1 MVPAG
6 QANLQD
12 LSGLVAGT
20 YSVVVTDA
28 NLCTAQRSVII
39 TQPAAALA
47 TTETHVNVL
56 CFGGN
61 NGSIN
66 LSVSGGT
73 PPYSYVWTASN
84 GGVVPAGQANLQDL
98 SGLVAGTYSVVVT
111 DANLCTTQR
120 SVIITQPAAALATT
134 ETHVN
139 VLCFGNATGSID
151 LTVSGGT
158 PPYSYVWTASN
169 GGVVP
174 AGQANLQDLT
184 GLVAGTYSVV
194 VTDANLCTTQRS
206 VIITQPAAGL
216 YDVRNT
222 CQCALFRRQQWFH
235 QPDCHRRHTSLHLCM
250 DGQQWRCGTGRTG
263 QSAGS

>member
-28 NLCTAQRSVII
+28 NLCTTQRSVII

-139 VLCFGNATGSID
+139 VLCFGGNNGSID
-151 LTVSGGT
+151 LGVTGGT

-169 GGVVP
+169 
-174 AGQANLQDLT
+174 
-184 GLVAGTYSVV
+184 
-194 VTDANLCTTQRS
+194 R
-206 VIITQPAAGL
+206 
-216 YDVRNT
+216 
-222 CQCALFRRQQWFH
+222 
-235 QPDCHRRHTSLHLCM
+235 
-250 DGQQWRCGTGRTG
+250 RCGTGRTG

>member
-28 NLCTAQRSVII
+28 NLCTTQRSVII

-66 LSVSGGT
+66 LSVTGGT

-134 ETHVN
+134 ETQSN
-139 VLCFGNATGSID
+139 VAL
-151 LTVSGGT
+151 LRRE
-158 PPYSYVWTASN
+158 
-169 GGVVP
+169 
-174 AGQANLQDLT
+174 
-184 GLVAGTYSVV
+184 
-194 VTDANLCTTQRS
+194 QR
-206 VIITQPAAGL
+206 
-216 YDVRNT
+216 
-222 CQCALFRRQQWFH
+222 FH
-235 QPDCHRRHTSLHLCM
+235 QPECHRRHTSLQLCM
-250 DGQQWRCGTGRTG
+250 DSQQWRCGTGRPG